1 MKIIK
6 NSLARKIYLHFILI
20 GSVVFTGIG
29 VILHLFSMN
38 YANLA
43 LEVSMKGMSEDV
55 ADALRFEQQQ
65 LIYAPDSVI
74 EKWGYDA
81 LYNNFAFR
89 VIRVANNEVLLQSV
103 SNDQGSA
110 ALEALTGDI
119 PVGYSHL
126 AGVDRFRT
134 ELTLNGQALV
144 LDMARNDLITE
155 LANEAVIP
163 ALNRVTAITIF
174 AAFGVF
180 MLVGYL
186 SVRSV
191 VQPVKTVA
199 GQLKQIKPEQ
209 LSFRL
214 SNEGLPYEIQPI
226 VNSLNQAMER
236 VEAGFDEQKRFVANA
251 AHELKTPLAV
261 LNTRV
266 QLADIAP
273 QIREEIVNDV
283 AYMTRVVQQLLDL
296 SRAQNFVVYNKVPVN
311 LSALAQ
317 EVCMMLA
324 PLALQ
329 FDKELSLDAD
339 SDTDQILADKAAVHI
354 MIKNL
359 VENALKHSQDNA
371 KIQVKVTTTELE
383 VSDNGPGIQSQYYD
397 RLFERFW
404 RQEQS
409 TLTGSGLGLS
419 IVKEVVDF
427 HDAKLSVTCKNEQ
440 GGASFKVVFTQR
452 NA

>member
-134 ELTLNGQALV
+134 ELMLNGQALV

-273 QIREEIVNDV
+273 QICEEIVNDV

-296 SRAQNFVVYNKVPVN
+296 SRAQNFVVYNKVPVS

-339 SDTDQILADKAAVHI
+339 PGTDQILADKAAVHI

-371 KIQVKVTTTELE
+371 KIQVRVTTTELE

-427 HDAKLSVTCKNEQ
+427 HDAKLSVICKNEQ
-440 GGASFKVVFTQR
+440 GGASFKVVFTQP

>member
-65 LIYAPDSVI
+65 LIYAPESVV

-89 VIRVANNEVLLQSV
+89 VIRAADNVVLLQSV
-103 SNDQGSA
+103 NSDQSSA
-110 ALEALTGDI
+110 ALNALTERI
-119 PVGYSHL
+119 PTGYSHL
-126 AGVDRFRT
+126 DGVDRFRT
-134 ELTLNGQALV
+134 ELTLNGQALF

-236 VEAGFDEQKRFVANA
+236 VEGGFDEQKRFVANA

-296 SRAQNFVVYNKVPVN
+296 SRAQNFVVYNKVPVS

-324 PLALQ
+324 PLAVQ
-329 FDKELSLDAD
+329 FDKELSLD
-339 SDTDQILADKAAVHI
+339 TDAVTEQILADKAAVHI

-359 VENALKHSQDNA
+359 VENALKHSQDKA
-371 KIQVKVTTTELE
+371 KIQVKVTATELE

-427 HDAKLSVTCKNEQ
+427 HNAKLTVTCKNEQ
-440 GGASFKVVFTQR
+440 GGASFKVAFAERV
-452 NA
+452 A